1 MKLPPLVN
9 SPFWPV
15 FTVIFYPQPWKQWYV
30 LDFSLGWWVGL
41 LQNVL
46 CVRNTIWKWR
56 TFGCFSFFLCVC
68 LFSPQPFCTLWV
80 LLLLCRSSSR
90 DIYTS
95 MLNRLA
101 STHLAFYVLFF
112 FSAYLRMSEPPAF
125 FPLNFH
131 HLYPS
136 TGELILTS
144 SFSGFL
150 FNLNLI
156 WGTDAKMRNTEKSW
170 FGLKWI

>member
-1 MKLPPLVN
+1 MEAMICTWFFPGLMGRSPTECVVCEKYHMKVEDLWVFFFFFVCVFVFPTAFLHPLGSLTSLQKFFSWYLYFNAKQASIN
-9 SPFWPV
+9 S
-15 FTVIFYPQPWKQWYV
+15 
-30 LDFSLGWWVGL
+30 FS
-41 LQNVL
+41 
-46 CVRNTIWKWR
+46 
-56 TFGCFSFFLCVC
+56 FLCV
-68 LFSPQPFCTLWV
+68 V
-80 LLLLCRSSSR
+80 
-90 DIYTS
+90 
-95 MLNRLA
+95 
-101 STHLAFYVLFF
+101 F

-150 FNLNLI
+150 FSLNLI

>member
-1 MKLPPLVN
+1 MFQTKMKLPPLVN

-56 TFGCFSFFLCVC
+56 TFGYFLFFFVCVFVFPTAF
-68 LFSPQPFCTLWV
+68 LHPLYSLTSLQNRRH
-80 LLLLCRSSSR
+80 LLVISC

-95 MLNRLA
+95 MLSRLA
-101 STHLAFYVLFF
+101 SIHLAFYVFCCFF
-112 FSAYLRMSEPPAF
+112 FCLS
-125 FPLNFH
+125 
-131 HLYPS
+131 
-136 TGELILTS
+136 
-144 SFSGFL
+144 
-150 FNLNLI
+150 
-156 WGTDAKMRNTEKSW
+156 
-170 FGLKWI
+170 